1 MLINFAFV
9 KKKQVLKSIKGLT
22 LNCLKVFCNVANFA
36 QFFVKSKDPLLFIYT
51 YIKGWSF
58 VFKSWCNGPS
68 KDFRKGEFWWET
80 YNEFFGCPFLL
91 GKNSFTRK
99 PFKIKTVNRKYVH
112 IIYFWPIQAHVFYGL
127 FSKKIM
133 MLFIYSLGVTVFAYF
148 VLFSPFCGL
157 FFLLL
162 ILWIWF

>member
-1 MLINFAFV
+1 M
-9 KKKQVLKSIKGLT
+9 
-22 LNCLKVFCNVANFA
+22 FCNVANVA
-36 QFFVKSKDPLLFIYT
+36 QFFVKSKEPLLFIYT

-68 KDFRKGEFWWET
+68 TDFRKGEFWWKT
-80 YNEFFGCPFLL
+80 YNEFYGFPFLL

-133 MLFIYSLGVTVFAYF
+133 MLFIYSLSDRFRLFCTIFPFLRFIFPVTDFMN
-148 VLFSPFCGL
+148 
-157 FFLLL
+157 L
-162 ILWIWF
+162 ILSGQS